1 MALGALKELSLVRR
15 RVFTIRATW
24 SESDLLV
31 CLANLMVCIKS
42 DRQSEESEM
51 LYRDIRIFIG
61 TSQKE
66 KIEFF

>member
-1 MALGALKELSLVRR
+1 LGALKELSLVRR